1 VHRDGTY
8 GVAGHRR
15 QRYRCF
21 PVDGGRPRVFNELL
35 PREESWRE
43 RCETCERG
51 VERHV
56 GPQAARGYQF
66 VGRGIAGALVA
77 VGAGA
82 TYRHAALVARGR
94 ARRLRVDPDTGEL
107 RETRHGQLVGDW
119 VELFAPVVFEPTA
132 PRPGLLR
139 AAS

>member
-1 VHRDGTY
+1 MPRRSAARAVCPRSEQAGSRVHRDGTY

-21 PVDGGRPRVFNELL
+21 PVDGGRPHVFNELL
-35 PREESWRE
+35 PREGSWRE

-82 TYRHAALVARGR
+82 TYQQAALVARGAR
-94 ARRLRVDPDTGEL
+94 PPAARRSG
-107 RETRHGQLVGDW
+107 HG
-119 VELFAPVVFEPTA
+119 
-132 PRPGLLR
+132 R
-139 AAS
+139 AA